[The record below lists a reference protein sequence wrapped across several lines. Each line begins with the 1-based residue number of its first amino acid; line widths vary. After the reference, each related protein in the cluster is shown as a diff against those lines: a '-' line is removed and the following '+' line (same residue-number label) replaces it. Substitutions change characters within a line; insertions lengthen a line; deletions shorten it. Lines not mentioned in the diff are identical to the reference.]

1 MKSVARWA
9 PFVLLC
15 TLLQLT
21 AYSSWAGLNED
32 IAYCESKVIP
42 RFGGWSPGR
51 AYSPP
56 TPKTPEEYYCLGI
69 AHWRGLFETKDLAKA
84 ADWFRRAADQNH
96 PGAQGILGY
105 FYSMGYGV
113 RKDQAEA
120 IAWWRKAAAQGHAD
134 SLNALAVVYDNG
146 QGLPVDRN
154 EAMKLYRMAAERGSK
169 EAKQTL
175 AARQQPQR
183 PSAGQQEFDEGV
195 KLYKTKQYAAA
206 AKLFMRAAEMGHAR
220 AQLQVGYQ
228 YNYGEGL
235 PRSNSDAAKWY
246 LKAATQGNSTA
257 QGNLGNLYENGE
269 GVPENWVE
277 AAKWWRKSAEQDDP
291 LGQFALGRAYE
302 FGIGVVQNRR
312 EAIAWYLKAGGQG
325 HNQAS
330 RAARHLQS
338 PDNLQFRNEE
348 ERVRIG
354 GLALV
359 WRADPG
365 VMFRNS
371 SERMAWL
378 MATRQRYDREQEAL
392 RREQAAR
399 EKKECED
406 RRAREGWSGT
416 C

>member
-1 MKSVARWA
+1 MKGLILSAS
-9 PFVLLC
+9 LC
-15 TLLQLT
+15 LVCTCLILT
-21 AYSSWAGLNED
+21 PNSGWAGLNED
-32 IAYCESKVIP
+32 IAYCESQVIP
-42 RFGGWSPGR
+42 KFGGWSPGR
-51 AYSPP
+51 AYTPP
-56 TPKTPEEYYCLGI
+56 TPKSPVEFYCLGI
-69 AHWRGLFETKDLAKA
+69 AHWRGLFESKDLAKA
-84 ADWFRRAADQNH
+84 AEMFRKAAEQNH

-105 FYSMGYGV
+105 FYTKGYGV
-113 RKDQAEA
+113 RQDQAQA

-146 QGLPVDRN
+146 QGVPVDKN
-154 EAMKLYRMAAERGSK
+154 EAMRLYRQAAERGSK

-175 AARQQPQR
+175 ASLQQPQR
-183 PSAGQQEFDEGV
+183 PSSGQQEFDEGV
-195 KLYKTKQYAAA
+195 KLYKAKQYAPA

-220 AQLQVGYQ
+220 AQLQIGYQ

-235 PRSNSDAAKWY
+235 PQNPAEAAKWY
-246 LKAATQGNSTA
+246 LKAATQGNSAA
-257 QGNLGNLYENGE
+257 QMNLGNLYENGE

-277 AAKWWRKSAEQDDP
+277 AAKWWRKSAEQVDAM
-291 LGQFALGRAYE
+291 GQFSLGRAYE

-330 RAARHLQS
+330 RSARHLQS

-371 SERMAWL
+371 RECMAWL
-378 MATRQRYDREQEAL
+378 LATRQRYDQEQEAL

-406 RRAREGWSGT
+406 RRARGWSGT